1 MLTPEDIGLKYSDE
15 HIITIKSL
23 FINNKIIS
31 KGEFGYRFA
40 PINLL
45 DYQKLKV
52 VVKQN
57 YKNNKGIRI
66 EIVERITEPYIT
78 STLTSLFQVKQK
90 GSKRFRNILTPNVKT
105 EINFSI
111 EKWKEAL
118 NTNRVC
124 ESEIQMGYQ
133 SMQNKNSLGNYWI
146 SKPESC

>member
-1 MLTPEDIGLKYSDE
+1 MLTPKDIGLKNSDG
-15 HIITIKSL
+15 HIITMKSL
-23 FINNKIIS
+23 FTDNKIITQ
-31 KGEFGYRFA
+31 GEFGKRFA
-40 PINLL
+40 PINFL

-52 VVKQN
+52 AVEQN

-66 EIVERITEPYIT
+66 EIVKRITEPYIT

-118 NTNRVC
+118 NTDRVC

-133 SMQNKNSLGNYWI
+133 
-146 SKPESC
+146 